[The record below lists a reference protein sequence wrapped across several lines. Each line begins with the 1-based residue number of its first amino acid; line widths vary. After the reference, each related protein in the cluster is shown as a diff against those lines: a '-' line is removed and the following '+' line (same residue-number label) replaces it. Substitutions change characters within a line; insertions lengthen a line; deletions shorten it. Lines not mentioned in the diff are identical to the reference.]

1 MQARKVI
8 LFFFLSVFIGAGA
21 APKQSQRDVY
31 VELQRQLV
39 PALRWQQWDKALE
52 IAGSYKKKLGTY
64 PDYQS
69 LMETLARPLDSAI
82 VVYPF
87 PNTINTM
94 GDEYGPVLSSDGK
107 TLLFCGRDR
116 RDNLRGE
123 DIYISQFID
132 NDWSRARLVRELCS
146 TEDEAPLSLSFDGTE
161 LIFFRRGQLAIA
173 HKSERG
179 WLGPMQ
185 LPEIMRLSSWQA
197 DAMLSADGKALIFV
211 SDAPTEREQFM
222 SPNIYV
228 SLLGENGK
236 WGKPF
241 ELGPTIN
248 TPYIDR
254 SPFLHP
260 DMKTLYFA
268 SEGHG
273 SLGGLDVYMTTRL
286 NPDSWTEWSEPVNL
300 GKQINTAGNDC
311 WYKISTDGTM
321 AYLSRSTANNMQDI
335 CWLPLPG
342 YLRAEPMMA
351 EVAEESLMIEENIV
365 RLNNIFFPFGSA
377 QLLSTSEPELERVLK
392 ALHGTGNR
400 YEIAGHTDNVGS
412 AEANQLLS
420 ERRAAAVRDWLVE
433 HGCAAERLTIRG
445 YGESE
450 PIADNSTAEGRTQN
464 RRVELRCINC
474 RAK

>member
-1 MQARKVI
+1 
-8 LFFFLSVFIGAGA
+8 
-21 APKQSQRDVY
+21 
-31 VELQRQLV
+31 
-39 PALRWQQWDKALE
+39 
-52 IAGSYKKKLGTY
+52 
-64 PDYQS
+64 
-69 LMETLARPLDSAI
+69 
-82 VVYPF
+82 
-87 PNTINTM
+87 
-94 GDEYGPVLSSDGK
+94 
-107 TLLFCGRDR
+107 
-116 RDNLRGE
+116 
-123 DIYISQFID
+123 
-132 NDWSRARLVRELCS
+132 
-146 TEDEAPLSLSFDGTE
+146 
-161 LIFFRRGQLAIA
+161 
-173 HKSERG
+173 
-179 WLGPMQ
+179 
-185 LPEIMRLSSWQA
+185 MRLSSWQA

-228 SLLGENGK
+228 SLLGENGE

-286 NPDSWTEWSEPVNL
+286 NPDSWTEWSEPINL

-342 YLRAEPMMA
+342 YLRAEPMSA
-351 EVAEESLMIEENIV
+351 VVAEDTLVMETIV

-392 ALHGTGNR
+392 ALKGTSNH

-433 HGCAAERLTIRG
+433 HGCAADRLTVRG
-445 YGESE
+445 YGE
-450 PIADNSTAEGRTQN
+450 
-464 RRVELRCINC
+464 
-474 RAK
+474 